1 MSIYYMDEKHTLRD
15 MPSHIILMFIPDFQ
29 LLHFS
34 ANTNNSNAL
43 LIFYVAQRFALGVIG
58 QDWPDSPSLTSR
70 RGDGIWIAN
79 AVRS

>member
-43 LIFYVAQRFALGVIG
+43 LIFYVAQRFALVF
-58 QDWPDSPSLTSR
+58 LHL
-70 RGDGIWIAN
+70 
-79 AVRS
+79 

>member
-1 MSIYYMDEKHTLRD
+1 MDEKHTLRD

-43 LIFYVAQRFALGVIG
+43 LIFYVAQRFALVF
-58 QDWPDSPSLTSR
+58 LHLLR
-70 RGDGIWIAN
+70 LEEGDGYFLATR
-79 AVRS
+79 ARLPHV